1 MKIRFITSTLAL
13 AALALAPAAFAQTGA
28 AGAPAT
34 AKIAVLNVRQAI
46 GMTSEGKSRSAEMQ
60 TQFSAQQT
68 ELENIQKQAEDI
80 QQQLAKNDRAWSD
93 DEKTRRNTQLQ
104 LLQRQFTRRQDDLNE
119 QVQAA
124 TNEAM
129 DVIGRKM
136 SEIVDKY
143 ARDNGFAAVIDGGQG
158 SVLYVSPQ
166 VEITNEIVKLYDAQ
180 YPAKAGAAAP
190 KPGATNTPA
199 TKQPGTPATATNP
212 PAKKPGGQL

>member
-46 GMTSEGKSRSAEMQ
+46 GMTGEGKAASADMQ
-60 TQFSAQQT
+60 TRFNPQQT
-68 ELENIQKQAEDI
+68 ELEGIQKQAETL
-80 QQQLAKNDRAWSD
+80 QQQIAQGERTLSE
-93 DEKTRRNTQLQ
+93 DEKARKTTQLQ
-104 LLQRQFTRRQDDLNE
+104 LLQRRFSRLQDDLNE
-119 QVQAA
+119 AVQAA
-124 TNEAM
+124 SNEAM
-129 DVIGRKM
+129 DGIGRKM

-166 VEITNEIVKLYDAQ
+166 VEITNEIVKLYDTQ
-180 YPAKAGAAAP
+180 YPAKAGAPAP
-190 KPGATNTPA
+190 KPSATTTPA

-212 PAKKPGGQL
+212 PAKKPGGQR

>member
-28 AGAPAT
+28 AGAPAA

-46 GMTSEGKSRSAEMQ
+46 GMTGEGKVASADMQ
-60 TQFSAQQT
+60 TRFNPQQT
-68 ELENIQKQAEDI
+68 ELEGIQKQAETL
-80 QQQLAKNDRAWSD
+80 QQQIAQGERTLSE
-93 DEKTRRNTQLQ
+93 DEKARKTTQLQ
-104 LLQRQFTRRQDDLNE
+104 LLQRRFSRLQDDLNE
-119 QVQAA
+119 AVQAA
-124 TNEAM
+124 SNEVM
-129 DVIGRKM
+129 DGIGRKM

-166 VEITNEIVKLYDAQ
+166 VEITNEIVKLYDTQ
-180 YPAKAGAAAP
+180 YPAKAGAPAP
-190 KPGATNTPA
+190 KPGASTTPA
-199 TKQPGTPATATNP
+199 TKQPGTPAVTP

>member
-1 MKIRFITSTLAL
+1 VKIRFLTSTLAL

-34 AKIAVLNVRQAI
+34 GKIAVLNVRQAI
-46 GMTSEGKSRSAEMQ
+46 GMTGEGKVASADMQ
-60 TQFSAQQT
+60 TRFNPQQT
-68 ELENIQKQAEDI
+68 ELENIQKQAEDLQRQI
-80 QQQLAKNDRAWSD
+80 ANGERTLSE
-93 DEKTRRNTQLQ
+93 DEKARKNTQLQ
-104 LLQRQFTRRQDDLNE
+104 LLQRRFTRMQDDLNE

-124 TNEAM
+124 SNEAM
-129 DVIGRKM
+129 DGIGRKM
-136 SEIVDKY
+136 SDIVDKY

-166 VEITNEIVKLYDAQ
+166 VEITNEIVKLYDTQ

-190 KPGATNTPA
+190 KPGASTNPA
-199 TKQPGTPATATNP
+199 AKQPGTPAVTP